1 MKKLLVVDDE
11 DKIREVIKEYAEFS
25 GYEVTE
31 VADGMSAIGLCKL
44 NDYDLIIMDVMMPK
58 LDGFSSVKEIKKF
71 KDIPVIM
78 LSARGEEYDKLFGFE
93 LGIDE
98 YVVKPFSPKELM
110 ARVNA
115 VLQRKSGSENNSAQV
130 MKFDGL
136 EVNFAART
144 ITVDGERV
152 NLTPKEYD
160 LLFYLIQNKNIAL
173 SRDKLLSD
181 IWGYDFFGDDRTID
195 THIKNLRNNLGPYR
209 NFIVTLRGVGYKFEY
224 DDSKKGKE
232 SAE

>member
-31 VADGMSAIGLCKL
+31 AADGMSAIGLCKL

-58 LDGFSSVKEIKKF
+58 LDGFSSVKEIKKI

-115 VLQRKSGSENNSAQV
+115 ILQRKSGSENNSAQV